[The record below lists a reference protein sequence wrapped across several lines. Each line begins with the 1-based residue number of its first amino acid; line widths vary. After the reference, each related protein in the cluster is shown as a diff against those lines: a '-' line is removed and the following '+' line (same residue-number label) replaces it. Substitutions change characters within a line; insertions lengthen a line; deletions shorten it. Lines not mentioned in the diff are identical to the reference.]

1 MSITIIFYESALEL
15 IPEKL
20 RKHRLIRHE
29 WQKNVKKKKRGILL
43 DGAIHRTLVNSLEDY
58 EKRGRPDIIHH
69 ALVNICFTSLFKNNK
84 VKVIIHTRNDLCIK
98 IPSEWRVPVNYNRFC
113 GLFSQLLL
121 NRKVPLNGNPPIL
134 RVQHCSLN
142 QVLQQLDSDIF
153 LCELPS
159 KTQKRYLNITSLPE
173 IPYNSSM
180 VFLIGGFQHGDV
192 NILSLLSDDL
202 KKRITYLTIYEEV
215 VPAWVVVTK
224 LINWLEER
232 DH

>member
-43 DGAIHRTLVNSLEDY
+43 DGAIHRTLVDSLEHA

-69 ALVNICFTSLFKNNK
+69 ALVNICFSSLFKKNK
-84 VKVIIHTRNDLCIK
+84 VRIIIHTRNDLCIQ

-121 NRKVPLNGNPPIL
+121 NRRVPLNGNSPIL
-134 RVQHCSLN
+134 MVEQCFLN

-153 LCELPS
+153 LCELPN
-159 KTQKRYLNITSLPE
+159 KIQKGSLNIISLPE
-173 IPYNSSM
+173 IPHYSSM
-180 VFLIGGFQHGDV
+180 VFLIGGFQHGDA
-192 NILSLLSDDL
+192 NILSLISDDL
-202 KKRITYLTIYEEV
+202 KKRITYLTIYEKV